1 MSEEN
6 RSDRNENQFSSMTN
20 SVFLS
25 GIDSDIITSV
35 IKQKILNNLLLI
47 NNVLT
52 KIDDRKIN
60 NEELIKEIIAL
71 ENLII
76 VQLRIF
82 NHKFHFGFNVPANL
96 KGVLESELFTT
107 KREKVKIKENTV
119 RDIALLEKELRQL
132 WKEVFD
138 LLNQLNLLSNGSR
151 HH

>member
-1 MSEEN
+1 MSEDN
-6 RSDRNENQFSSMTN
+6 RSDRKENQFSSMTN

-25 GIDSDIITSV
+25 GIDSEIINSI

-52 KIDDRKIN
+52 KIDERKIS
-60 NEELIKEIIAL
+60 NEGLIKEIIAL

-76 VQLRIF
+76 VQLHIF
-82 NHKFHFGFNVPANL
+82 NHKFHYGFNVPLNL

>member
-6 RSDRNENQFSSMTN
+6 RSDRNENQFNSLSN

-25 GIDSDIITSV
+25 GIDSEIITSV
-35 IKQKILNNLLLI
+35 IRQKILNNLLLI

-52 KIDDRKIN
+52 KIDERKIS

-76 VQLRIF
+76 VQLHIF
-82 NHKFHFGFNVPANL
+82 NHKFHYGFNIPLNL

-151 HH
+151 HY